1 MIATLMFVCST
12 LMRAIRK
19 TGVISDYHWGRAR
32 KLALIGWEQARA
44 EKAGAAA

>member
-19 TGVISDYHWGRAR
+19 TGRGASLVANTYSEASNLRLQAR
-32 KLALIGWEQARA
+32 KAYPFSEG
-44 EKAGAAA
+44 